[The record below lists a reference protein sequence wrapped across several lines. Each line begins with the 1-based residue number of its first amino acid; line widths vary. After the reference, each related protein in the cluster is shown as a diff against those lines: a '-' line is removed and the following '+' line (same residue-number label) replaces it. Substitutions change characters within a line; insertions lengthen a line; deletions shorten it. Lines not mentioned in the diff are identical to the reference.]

1 MFCHLF
7 QPQPP
12 IQRSPRLIESVFVQF
27 EEGDAQPFERIAK
40 LALALGFQRLAEF
53 AERPLGLERFFLAL
67 RPENR
72 AELIQG
78 S

>member
-1 MFCHLF
+1 MLHHRLD
-7 QPQPP
+7 PHPA
-12 IQRSPRLIESVFVQF
+12 IQCRPRLIKSVFVQF
-27 EEGDAQPFERIAK
+27 EEGFAQPFERIAK
-40 LALALGFQRLAEF
+40 LAPSLGFQRLAEF

>member
-1 MFCHLF
+1 MPHLF
-7 QPQPP
+7 LQPQPSV
-12 IQRSPRLIESVFVQF
+12 QHTPRLIEAIFVQF
-27 EEGDAQPFERIAK
+27 EEGFALPFER
-40 LALALGFQRLAEF
+40 LSELTPALGFQRLAEF

>member
-1 MFCHLF
+1 MLHHRLD
-7 QPQPP
+7 PHPA
-12 IQRSPRLIESVFVQF
+12 IQCRPRLIQPVFVQF
-27 EEGDAQPFERIAK
+27 EEGFAQPFERSAQ

-67 RPENR
+67 RCPNR
-72 AELIQG
+72 SELNR

>member
-1 MFCHLF
+1 
-7 QPQPP
+7 
-12 IQRSPRLIESVFVQF
+12 VQF
-27 EEGDAQPFERIAK
+27 EEGFAQPFERSAQ

-67 RPENR
+67 RCPNR
-72 AELIQG
+72 SELNR

>member
-1 MFCHLF
+1 
-7 QPQPP
+7 
-12 IQRSPRLIESVFVQF
+12 VQF
-27 EEGDAQPFERIAK
+27 EEGFAQPFERSAQ